1 LDPDPNPR
9 NVNEITVCDR
19 SSAMLRK
26 HANAHLPQ
34 EVQEQLP
41 RAPHAHPEAPG
52 IHCIHAEAP
61 GVDGEPPFFYAVRN
75 PAKYLKN
82 FTRKKS

>member
-1 LDPDPNPR
+1 
-9 NVNEITVCDR
+9 
-19 SSAMLRK
+19 MLRK

-52 IHCIHAEAP
+52 VHCTHAEAP
-61 GVDGEPPFFYAVRN
+61 GVDGEPPFF
-75 PAKYLKN
+75 LC
-82 FTRKKS
+82 SMESC